1 MEEELTLV
9 TKELLLRT
17 ENLKKCTMDS
27 MVIGDNHIVR
37 GIVIFEETLK
47 EINPEEI
54 TDEVVSYMEKVLT
67 QYVLSRSGRNTNFI
81 RYGIF
86 LSTMILDNY
95 QKEKI
100 FRKKR

>member
-1 MEEELTLV
+1 MEEALTLV
-9 TKELLLRT
+9 TKELLEKT

-27 MVIGDNHIVR
+27 MVIGDTHIVR

-47 EINPEEI
+47 VVNPEEI
-54 TDEVVSYMEKVLT
+54 TDEVVSYMEKALT
-67 QYVLSRSGRNTNFI
+67 QYVLSKSGRNTNFI

-86 LSTMILDNY
+86 LSTMILNNY
-95 QKEKI
+95 KNDSI